1 MAPPHRSRA
10 RVDPKRTF
18 SWPREN
24 QSSTPPDELVAQPI
38 NQPHP
43 PPPHLL
49 NPNYTTM
56 AGDHACPVCQATFT
70 RPQHVARHMRSH
82 TGDRPYKCSIC
93 TDSFGRS
100 DLLKRH
106 EKKMHSN
113 GQGTSTPNGS
123 GQNKFDSQFSK
134 ALKRPHYPYQNS
146 SNTTSAST
154 SGSGSGSGSG
164 MDSVP
169 SLSQHLHKTIR
180 SESGSESDSRSR
192 SRSLSPP
199 RRQGSQEDEL
209 LSGDDSEVPTAKY
222 RRLSDPSGASRMDTD
237 SRKSPPLEP
246 RAHMPRPTSYRIPR
260 QDLQVMTSTMHGT
273 ESVRVCRVL
282 RNGDHHFIVEYAI
295 SAMLEGSR
303 PSSTSSSKTHAMYWP
318 RPPRMYSPPL
328 FGLHLGAHLVGTH
341 VHVRAAR
348 IVIAQVKWGRI
359 PVRGVLHPSTFLRD
373 GEEKRSVTIDVRRER
388 PIGEDEKA
396 EDVVMAEVRSSIQ
409 GLVVMKTVVIR
420 DGYSRDECTN
430 VNEHND
436 GVFCTEMDVDYVL
449 GLPRIPLRIE
459 GLAALGETMRF
470 TDVAQRVTMH
480 RMCREV
486 LETNSSVMEVTYRMP
501 NRHYIPVPLDYI
513 GLQNTKA
520 RDAEVFCPVD
530 APSGCISTTVAR
542 AG

>member
-1 MAPPHRSRA
+1 MHSQSTPQSKF
-10 RVDPKRTF
+10 DPK
-18 SWPREN
+18 
-24 QSSTPPDELVAQPI
+24 V
-38 NQPHP
+38 
-43 PPPHLL
+43 
-49 NPNYTTM
+49 
-56 AGDHACPVCQATFT
+56 
-70 RPQHVARHMRSH
+70 
-82 TGDRPYKCSIC
+82 
-93 TDSFGRS
+93 
-100 DLLKRH
+100 
-106 EKKMHSN
+106 
-113 GQGTSTPNGS
+113 
-123 GQNKFDSQFSK
+123 
-134 ALKRPHYPYQNS
+134 LKRPHYPYQTS
-146 SNTTSAST
+146 SHTTSA

-169 SLSQHLHKTIR
+169 SLKQLGKTLR

-192 SRSLSPP
+192 SRSRSLSPP
-199 RRQGSQEDEL
+199 RRQASQEDEL
-209 LSGDDSEVPTAKY
+209 ISSDDGAPTATKY

-237 SRKSPPLEP
+237 SRKSPTASETPP
-246 RAHMPRPTSYRIPR
+246 RTHTHLSRPTSFHRVAR
-260 QDLQVMTSTMHGT
+260 QELQVMTSSMHGT

-303 PSSTSSSKTHAMYWP
+303 PMTSSAVAPVPIKDTCYVLAKT
-318 RPPRMYSPPL
+318 SPHVLSPEL

-388 PIGEDEKA
+388 PRTTDDEKA
-396 EDVVMAEVRSSIQ
+396 EDIVMAEVRSSIQ
-409 GLVVMKTVVIR
+409 GLVVMKTVVVR

-436 GVFCTEMDVDYVL
+436 GVYCAEMDVDYVL
-449 GLPRIPLRIE
+449 GLPRVPLRIE

-470 TDVAQRVTMH
+470 TDVAQRVRDTSLEVFATDEDEDMQGTMH

-486 LETNSSVMEVTYRMP
+486 LETNPSVMEVTYRMP